1 MAYSSVPTYTV
12 GQILTAANLNTYL
25 RDNMAYLKG
34 QAGTVAIENGATFA
48 GSVKAKVAA
57 SNSVQWVGRLTN
69 PDQTDAG
76 GSFAALGFEVEPNG
90 FAASGIGHERRAGF
104 GRGRLHLFS
113 KLSNTAADPTTSE
126 IAMTIDGTNQ
136 NYVGFGTQTPQGR
149 VHALDTSGRGIVF
162 VSGVVTTSATTIISG
177 LSISAGAAFIGSIRT
192 ASNGWFTTSGGIASG
207 SSNYIWN
214 NGGTPN
220 ALTMSVTSSSVSMTS
235 GGSSPV
241 TLTVIGWLY
250 YF

>member
-1 MAYSSVPTYTV
+1 MAFTSVPTYTV

-34 QAGTVAIENGATFA
+34 QAGSVAIENTMSIGPTSAGASSSIRIGGNATGNRYAYFDLS
-48 GSVKAKVAA
+48 GDDTYGDGLRVIRDNTGPNTTSRVVHRGTG
-57 SNSVQWVGRLTN
+57 NFEF
-69 PDQTDAG
+69 QTI
-76 GSFAALGFEVEPNG
+76 E
-90 FAASGIGHERRAGF
+90 
-104 GRGRLHLFS
+104 
-113 KLSNTAADPTTSE
+113 AADIMFRTNASYRGGVTS
-126 IAMTIDGTNQ
+126 TGNW
-136 NYVGFGTQTPQGR
+136 GFGTTSPQSR
-149 VHALDTSGRGIVF
+149 VHVLDASGRGIAF
-162 VSGVVTTSATTIISG
+162 ISGVVTTSATTVISG

-192 ASNGWFTTSGGIASG
+192 ASNGWNTTSGGIASG

-235 GGSSPV
+235 GGTSPV